1 MQAKRLLFGLAAAA
15 AVLAAGG
22 ESALAGEPATRNL
35 FEQFVWPGGGVIGIL
50 IIVIDVASIALII
63 EHFMTVRRAVI
74 LPVASRER
82 IRKLFD
88 EKQYRQV
95 LDFTAT
101 DPSFLSAVVQAAL
114 AEASH
119 GYSAME
125 RAMEEATEERTTRL
139 LRKIEVLNI
148 IGNVAPMLGLLG
160 TVLGMILAFNE
171 IVSARGIPSPVQ
183 LADSIGIALVTT
195 FWGLIVAVPALA
207 VYSFMRNR
215 IDGLSAETA
224 LAAQELIGMVCP
236 QEG

>member
-1 MQAKRLLFGLAAAA
+1 
-15 AVLAAGG
+15 
-22 ESALAGEPATRNL
+22 
-35 FEQFVWPGGGVIGIL
+35 
-50 IIVIDVASIALII
+50 
-63 EHFMTVRRAVI
+63 
-74 LPVASRER
+74 
-82 IRKLFD
+82 
-88 EKQYRQV
+88 
-95 LDFTAT
+95 
-101 DPSFLSAVVQAAL
+101 
-114 AEASH
+114 
-119 GYSAME
+119 
-125 RAMEEATEERTTRL
+125 
-139 LRKIEVLNI
+139 VLNI